1 MAVQEQTV
9 TQRLAPFQEDFLKDI
24 FAQATALKGGMG
36 YTDQKMAGLSPQQ
49 RRAILLAGQGVGA
62 YKPFMQ
68 GAQTALTQAG
78 AFAQPGAAQQFMN
91 PYEDQV
97 VQQTMAD
104 IRKAGQEQ
112 QNQLSSQAVNAG
124 AFGGSRFGV
133 GQAALGEAN
142 IQEQSRAAANL
153 RQQGFQQAQQA
164 AQNAAQLQAQQA
176 GMYGTL
182 GGQAQAMGV
191 QDVNSLL
198 GIGGLTQQFGDGLPG
213 GFQGQAA
220 LDLER
225 ANIMGQQNAPYQEI
239 GFLSDLFRGV
249 PSLQQTTSQTSTPNP
264 SLFSQIAGLGIAG
277 LGAAGAA
284 GGFGNLFNPNVR
296 ATG

>member
-1 MAVQEQTV
+1 MATQEQTV

-36 YTDQKMAGLSPQQ
+36 YTDQKMAGLSPEQ
-49 RRAILLAGQGVGA
+49 RRAITLAGQGVGA

-68 GAQTALTQAG
+68 GAQNAMTQAG

-97 VQQTMAD
+97 VQQTMSD
-104 IRKAGQEQ
+104 IQKAGQQQ
-112 QNQLSSQAVNAG
+112 QNQLSAQAANAG
-124 AFGGSRFGV
+124 AFGGSRFAV

-142 IQEQSRAAANL
+142 IQEQSRAAGNL
-153 RQQGFQQAQQA
+153 RQQGYAQAQQA

-176 GMYGTL
+176 GMYGNL

-249 PSLQQTTSQTSTPNP
+249 PSLQQTTSQTTTPNP
-264 SLFSQIAGLGIAG
+264 SLFSQVAGLGIAG
-277 LGAAGAA
+277 LGAYGSAMQGSGKFLGM
-284 GGFGNLFNPNVR
+284 GG
-296 ATG
+296 

>member
-1 MAVQEQTV
+1 M
-9 TQRLAPFQEDFLKDI
+9 
-24 FAQATALKGGMG
+24 
-36 YTDQKMAGLSPQQ
+36 
-49 RRAILLAGQGVGA
+49 AGQGVGA

-68 GAQTALTQAG
+68 GAQNALTQAG
-78 AFAQPGAAQQFMN
+78 AFSQPGAAQQFMN

-97 VQQTMAD
+97 VQQTMSD
-104 IRKAGQEQ
+104 IQKAGQQ
-112 QNQLSSQAVNAG
+112 QNQLSAQASNAG
-124 AFGGSRFGV
+124 AFGGSRFAV

-142 IQEQSRAAANL
+142 LQEQSRAAGNL
-153 RQQGFQQAQQA
+153 RQQGYAQAQQA

-182 GGQAQAMGV
+182 GGQSQAMGV

-198 GIGGLTQQFGDGLPG
+198 GIGGLTQQFGDGA

-225 ANIMGQQNAPYQEI
+225 ANLMGQQNAPYQEI

-277 LGAAGAA
+277 LGAAGQA
-284 GGFGNLFNPNVR
+284 GSFGKLF
-296 ATG
+296 G

>member
-1 MAVQEQTV
+1 MEVQEQTV
-9 TQRLAPFQEDFLKDI
+9 TQRLAPFKEDFLKDI

-49 RRAILLAGQGVGA
+49 RQAIQAATQGVGA
-62 YKPFMQ
+62 FRPFLTD
-68 GAQTALTQAG
+68 ARTALTQAG
-78 AFAQPGAAQQFMN
+78 AFAQPGAATQFMN

-97 VQQTMAD
+97 VQQTLAD

-112 QNQLSSQAVNAG
+112 QNQLSSQAVQAG

-164 AQNAAQLQAQQA
+164 AQNAAQLRAQQA
-176 GMYGTL
+176 GMFGNL

-191 QDVNSLL
+191 QDVNTLL
-198 GIGGLTQQFGDGLPG
+198 GIGGLTQQFGDGA
-213 GFQGQAA
+213 GFRGQAA
-220 LDLER
+220 LDLDR
-225 ANIMGQQNAPYQEI
+225 ANIMGRQNVPYQEI

-277 LGAAGAA
+277 LGAAGQA
-284 GGFGNLFNPNVR
+284 GGFGNFFGGPRV
-296 ATG
+296 A

>member
-24 FAQATALKGGMG
+24 FAQATALKGDMG
-36 YTDQKMAGLSPQQ
+36 YIDQKMAGLSPEQ
-49 RRAILLAGQGVGA
+49 RRAIRLAGQGVGA

-68 GAQTALTQAG
+68 GAQAAMTQAG

-112 QNQLSSQAVNAG
+112 QNQLSSQAVQAG

-176 GMYGTL
+176 GMYGNL

-198 GIGGLTQQFGDGLPG
+198 GIGGLTQQFGDGA

-225 ANIMGQQNAPYQEI
+225 ANLMGQQNAPFQEI

-249 PSLQQTTSQTSTPNP
+249 PSLQQTTSQTATPNP

>member
-1 MAVQEQTV
+1 MATQEQTV
-9 TQRLAPFQEDFLKDI
+9 TQRLAPFQENFLKDI

-36 YTDQKMAGLSPQQ
+36 YTDQQMAGLSPQQ
-49 RRAILLAGQGVGA
+49 QQAIQMAQQGVGA

-68 GAQTALTQAG
+68 GAQNAMTQAG

-97 VQQTMAD
+97 VQQTMSD
-104 IRKAGQEQ
+104 IQKAGQQQ
-112 QNQLSSQAVNAG
+112 QNQLSAQASNAG
-124 AFGGSRFGV
+124 AFGGSRFAV

-142 IQEQSRAAANL
+142 LQEQSRAAGNI
-153 RQQGFQQAQQA
+153 RQQGYAQAQQA

-182 GGQAQAMGV
+182 GGQSQAMGV

-198 GIGGLTQQFGDGLPG
+198 GIGGLTQQFGDGA

-220 LDLER
+220 MDLER
-225 ANIMGQQNAPYQEI
+225 ANLMGQQNAPYQEI

-249 PSLQQTTSQTSTPNP
+249 PSLQQTTSQASTPNP
-264 SLFSQIAGLGIAG
+264 SLFSQVAGLGIAG
-277 LGAAGAA
+277 LGAAGKA
-284 GGFGNLFNPNVR
+284 GGFGQLFNM
-296 ATG
+296 GG

>member
-1 MAVQEQTV
+1 MATQEQTV

-36 YTDQKMAGLSPQQ
+36 YTDQQMAGLSPEQ
-49 RRAILLAGQGVGA
+49 RRAITLAGQGVGA

-68 GAQTALTQAG
+68 GAQNALTQAG

-97 VQQTMAD
+97 VQQTMSD
-104 IRKAGQEQ
+104 IQKAGQQQ
-112 QNQLSSQAVNAG
+112 QNQLSAQAANAG
-124 AFGGSRFGV
+124 AFGGSRFAV

-142 IQEQSRAAANL
+142 IQEQSRAAGNL
-153 RQQGFQQAQQA
+153 RQQGYAQAQQA

-182 GGQAQAMGV
+182 GGQSQAMGV

-264 SLFSQIAGLGIAG
+264 SLFSQVAGLGIAG
-277 LGAAGAA
+277 LGAAGKA
-284 GGFGNLFNPNVR
+284 GGFNQLFNM
-296 ATG
+296 GG

>member
-1 MAVQEQTV
+1 MATQEQTV

-49 RRAILLAGQGVGA
+49 QQAIQLAQQGVGA

-68 GAQTALTQAG
+68 GAQNAMTQAG

-97 VQQTMAD
+97 VQQTMSD
-104 IRKAGQEQ
+104 IQKAGQQQ
-112 QNQLSSQAVNAG
+112 QNQLSAQAANAG
-124 AFGGSRFGV
+124 AFGGSRFAV

-142 IQEQSRAAANL
+142 IQEQSRAAGNL
-153 RQQGFQQAQQA
+153 RQQGYAQAQQA

-182 GGQAQAMGV
+182 GGQSQAMGV

-264 SLFSQIAGLGIAG
+264 SLFSQVAGLGIAG
-277 LGAAGAA
+277 LGAAGQA
-284 GGFGNLFNPNVR
+284 GGFGKLF
-296 ATG
+296 G